1 MTKMSDMDQEEL
13 DKKIEAAE
21 ERWAN
26 TIPRREALDAAADAV
41 LEKLLGVKERMGSHA
56 MEAQK
61 QAAKEQVEFLEG
73 VIEILHQVKAE
84 NGE

>member
-1 MTKMSDMDQEEL
+1 MTNYLEEL
-13 DKKIEAAE
+13 DKRIDVAE

-26 TIPRREALDAAADAV
+26 NIPRGEALDAAADAV
-41 LEKLLGVKERMGSHA
+41 LEKMMAVKERMNSHT

-73 VIEILHQVKAE
+73 VIDILHQVKTE
-84 NGE
+84 NGQ